1 MKQLL
6 VVTGL
11 LLMTA
16 CTPFWQTKPLEPA
29 EQLWENRQ
37 TALKQMDY
45 WSFRGRTVIR
55 QDKEGWNVGVTWQQ
69 QQEEFNIRLFGP
81 FSQGAVELAGDDKL
95 VTMTFS
101 DGETYSAATPEELL
115 AEVLGWLLPV
125 SALRDWV
132 RGLPHSPIKIDEKTL
147 DEEGRLTTLSQAG
160 WQVEFVD
167 YAPLEG
173 IDVPAKIFIE
183 HPQLSIRLVMN
194 GWKAGK

>member
-1 MKQLL
+1 MKQLFL
-6 VVTGL
+6 ILAVSL
-11 LLMTA
+11 LTA
-16 CTPFWQTKPLEPA
+16 CTPFWQTKPLAPA
-29 EQLWENRQ
+29 EVMWEQRQ
-37 TALKQMDY
+37 ASLKQLND

-69 QQEEFNIRLFGP
+69 QQDHFNIRLFGP
-81 FSQGAVELAGDDKL
+81 FSQGAVELKGDDVL

-101 DGETYSAATPEELL
+101 DGESYSAATPEQLF

-132 RGLPHSPIKIDEKTL
+132 RGLPHEAIKIDEKKL
-147 DEEGRLTTLSQAG
+147 DEKGRLATLSQAG

-167 YAPLEG
+167 YVPLEG
-173 IDVPAKIFIE
+173 NDIPAKIFIE

-194 GWKAGK
+194 GWKVGK

>member
-1 MKQLL
+1 MKQLFVIL
-6 VVTGL
+6 AVM
-11 LLMTA
+11 LMTA

-29 EQLWENRQ
+29 ELIWQDRQ
-37 TALKQMDY
+37 TALKQMDD

-69 QQEEFNIRLFGP
+69 RQEDFNIRLFGP
-81 FSQGAVELAGDDKL
+81 FSQGAVELQGDDKL

-132 RGLPHSPIKIDEKTL
+132 RGLPHASIKIDEKTL
-147 DEEGRLTTLSQAG
+147 DEKGRLTTLSQAG

-173 IDVPAKIFIE
+173 NDVPAKIFIE

-194 GWKAGK
+194 GWKIGK

>member
-11 LLMTA
+11 LMTA
-16 CTPFWQTKPLEPA
+16 CTPVWQTKPLEPA

-37 TALKQMDY
+37 TVLKQMDY

-69 QQEEFNIRLFGP
+69 QREDFNIRLVGP

-132 RGLPHSPIKIDEKTL
+132 RGLPHAPIKIDEKTL
-147 DEEGRLTTLSQAG
+147 DEKGRLITLSQAG
-160 WQVEFVD
+160 W
-167 YAPLEG
+167 
-173 IDVPAKIFIE
+173 
-183 HPQLSIRLVMN
+183 
-194 GWKAGK
+194 

>member
-6 VVTGL
+6 IIMAVM
-11 LLMTA
+11 LMTA
-16 CTPFWQTKPLEPA
+16 CTPFWQTKPLAPA
-29 EQLWENRQ
+29 EVMWENRQ
-37 TALKQMDY
+37 ASLKQLND

-55 QDKEGWNVGVTWQQ
+55 QGKEGWNVGVTWQQ
-69 QQEEFNIRLFGP
+69 QQDDFYIRLFGP
-81 FSQGAVELAGDDKL
+81 FSQGAVELKGDAAL

-101 DGETYSAATPEELL
+101 DGESYSAETPEQLL

-132 RGLPHSPIKIDEKTL
+132 RGLPHEAIKIDEKTL
-147 DEEGRLTTLSQAG
+147 DDKGRLTTLSQAG

-167 YAPLEG
+167 YVPLEG
-173 IDVPAKIFIE
+173 NDIPAKIFIE

-194 GWKAGK
+194 GWKVGK

>member
-1 MKQLL
+1 MKQLF

-11 LLMTA
+11 LLITA

-29 EQLWENRQ
+29 ELLWENRQ
-37 TALKQMDY
+37 TALKQMDD

-132 RGLPHSPIKIDEKTL
+132 RGLPHAPIKIDKKTL
-147 DEEGRLTTLSQAG
+147 DEKGRLTTLSQAG

-167 YAPLEG
+167 YAPLEDK
-173 IDVPAKIFIE
+173 DVPAKIFIE

>member
-29 EQLWENRQ
+29 EQLWETRQ
-37 TALKQMDY
+37 TALKQMDN

-81 FSQGAVELAGDDKL
+81 FSQGGVELAGNDKL

-132 RGLPHSPIKIDEKTL
+132 RGLPHAPIKIDEKTL
-147 DEEGRLTTLSQAG
+147 DEKGRLITLSQAG
-160 WQVEFVD
+160 WHVEFVD

-173 IDVPAKIFIE
+173 NDVPAKIFIE

-194 GWKAGK
+194 GWKAGI

>member
-16 CTPFWQTKPLEPA
+16 CTPVWQTKPLEPA

-37 TALKQMDY
+37 TVLKQMDY

-69 QQEEFNIRLFGP
+69 HREDFNIRLFGP

-132 RGLPHSPIKIDEKTL
+132 RGLPHAPIKIDEKTL
-147 DEEGRLTTLSQAG
+147 DEKGRLITLSQAG

-173 IDVPAKIFIE
+173 NDVPAKIFIE